1 VIEHTS
7 ADGMQSMSV
16 YDLHRSGRNMAKH
29 YEKLQKGVVVI
40 HCLTPGEDRRLAEL
54 VSSLILSDAST
65 FSGQT
70 LFL

>member
-1 VIEHTS
+1 
-7 ADGMQSMSV
+7 
-16 YDLHRSGRNMAKH
+16 MAKH

>member
-1 VIEHTS
+1 MIEHTS

-40 HCLTPGEDRRLAEL
+40 HCLTPGEDRRLADL